1 MYKIAKDYGENIQI
15 TTQEMEVS
23 YDERKALCARRDI
36 TLNGQPATISGA
48 MMKFAV
54 VRSMNFEG
62 EWNWSAVK
70 RIVAKGGKFS

>member
-1 MYKIAKDYGENIQI
+1 MYKIAKDYGKNIQI
-15 TTQEMEVS
+15 TKQEMEVS

-54 VRSMNFEG
+54 VRSIDFEG
-62 EWNWSAVK
+62 EWNWPAVK